1 MLVALAF
8 LPTNE
13 IPAGIQFL
21 SQNLPAAEFEP
32 LLEYFDRTY
41 VTGTYRRIARPGKNI
56 IVRNIPPRYP
66 PSVWN
71 VRDAT
76 ILDGSRT
83 NSTCES
89 WNNSFKNLIGSN
101 NPTIWTCI
109 EALKKDNMMAC
120 IALDKHEQGILH
132 KKRVNKKSANL
143 QERLRNICGEH
154 ENGQRGDGSFL
165 RAIGNTIRFS

>member
-1 MLVALAF
+1 MLQAHTEELRDQVKISLC
-8 LPTNE
+8 E
-13 IPAGIQFL
+13 ISLLGI
-21 SQNLPAAEFEP
+21 
-32 LLEYFDRTY
+32 
-41 VTGTYRRIARPGKNI
+41 
-56 IVRNIPPRYP
+56 P

-83 NSTCES
+83 NNICES
-89 WNNSFKNLIGSN
+89 WNNSFKNLIGYN

-109 EALKKDNMMAC
+109 KALKKDNMMAC